1 MKILKYINL
10 KSAFSFIALISLF
23 VSNLFAQAATTAV
36 ATVADAEEKI
46 AYIPKM
52 VTYYLLL
59 FLLVCIVVALIGKIL
74 SVYDLTKK
82 VQGAKEG
89 FSWDKFNGFLFL
101 AFLVVGLYGTYWS
114 YTVQGAQ
121 ILPESA
127 SVHGV
132 KIDEMFNIT
141 LIITTIV
148 FVITHI
154 LLFVFSFQ
162 YSYSVKK
169 KAYFLPHNNTLEKYW
184 TVIPAIVL
192 TILVLMGFFTWR
204 DITNIS
210 QDGIR
215 NAIHVEVTGH
225 QFAWE
230 VRYGGTDNLNGRK
243 NYKLIGGLGGLNSLG
258 LDLSDKKNY
267 DDLTVTEIVLP
278 VNKSVRFNLGSKDVL
293 HSFYMPHFRVQMN
306 CVPGM
311 ATSFQ
316 FTPRLSTADMRD
328 KVNDPNFNYYLLCA
342 KICGGSHYNM
352 KFAVKV
358 VSQKEYDKWLILQ
371 KPLVTAAMIK
381 SYQESLAKKDKTLA
395 TNKIALNN

>member
-1 MKILKYINL
+1 MKISKYINT
-10 KSAFSFIALISLF
+10 KSVFALIAIIGLF
-23 VSNLFAQAATTAV
+23 VNNLFAQAAATATTAV
-36 ATVADAEEKI
+36 VDPEKN
-46 AYIPKM
+46 AYVPKM

-59 FLLVCIVVALIGKIL
+59 FLLVCIVIALIGKIL

-89 FSWDKFNGFLFL
+89 FSWDKFNGILFL
-101 AFLVVGLYGTYWS
+101 LFLVVGLYGAYWS

-127 SVHGV
+127 SEHGV
-132 KIDEMFNIT
+132 KIDEMFNVT

-148 FVITHI
+148 FVVTHI
-154 LLFVFSFQ
+154 LLFVFSYK
-162 YSYSVKK
+162 YSYNKK
-169 KAYFLPHNNTLEKYW
+169 KRAHFIPHNDTLEKYW

-192 TILVLMGFFTWR
+192 TILVLLGFFTWR

-215 NAIHVEVTGH
+215 NAIHIEVTGH

-230 VRYGGTDNLNGRK
+230 VRYGGKDNVNGRK
-243 NYKLIGGLGGLNSLG
+243 NYKLIGNLGGLNSLG
-258 LDLSDKKNY
+258 LDLSDKSNY
-267 DDLTVTEIVLP
+267 DDLTVSEIVLP
-278 VNKSVRFNLGSKDVL
+278 IGKPVRFTLGSKDVL
-293 HSFYMPHFRVQMN
+293 HSFYMPHFRAQMN

-316 FTPRLSTADMRD
+316 FTPRLTTADMRD
-328 KVNDPNFNYYLLCA
+328 KVNDPNFNYFLLCA

-358 VSQKEYDKWLILQ
+358 VSQKEYDKWLAEQ

-381 SYQESLAKKDKTLA
+381 SYQESLAQKDTKVA
-395 TNKIALNN
+395 DNKIALNN

>member
-1 MKILKYINL
+1 MKILKYINV
-10 KSAFSFIALISLF
+10 KSAFAFVAIVALFIN
-23 VSNLFAQAATTAV
+23 NLFAQAAST
-36 ATVADAEEKI
+36 TVASVIDAEEKN
-46 AYIPKM
+46 AYVPKM
-52 VTYYLLL
+52 VSYYILL

-114 YTVQGAQ
+114 YTVQGAL

-127 SVHGV
+127 SEHGV
-132 KIDEMFNIT
+132 KIDNMFNLT

-154 LLFVFSFQ
+154 LLFVFSYKYT
-162 YSYSVKK
+162 YSAKK

-215 NAIHVEVTGH
+215 NAIHIEVTAH

-230 VRYGGTDNLNGRK
+230 TRYGGKDNLNGRK

-278 VNKSVRFNLGSKDVL
+278 VNKPVRFTLGSKDVL
-293 HSFYMPHFRVQMN
+293 HSFYLPHFRVQMN

-311 ATSFQ
+311 ATYFQ
-316 FTPRLSTADMRD
+316 FTPRLTTADMRD
-328 KVNDPNFNYYLLCA
+328 KVNDPNFEYHLLCA

-358 VSQKEYDKWLILQ
+358 VSQKEYDKWLVSQ

-381 SYQESLAKKDKTLA
+381 SYQEGLAKKQSAVTI
-395 TNKIALNN
+395 NKIALNN